1 MSGGTCSTPPRV
13 PQGWECRHERD
24 LGRYDSVENSDAGGS
39 YGSEINRDTGRSLG
53 IVGGLHRN
61 GGAGVMMKNEG
72 ESRGVGAEIFPPL
85 ILPAATTRAAAAAA
99 VAAG

>member
-1 MSGGTCSTPPRV
+1 L
-13 PQGWECRHERD
+13 WECRHERD

-61 GGAGVMMKNEG
+61 GSVGVMMTYFTNFLVRQRLG
-72 ESRGVGAEIFPPL
+72 GARG
-85 ILPAATTRAAAAAA
+85 
-99 VAAG
+99 